1 MGRRLE
7 GKHCVIT
14 GGAGSLG
21 LACAHRFVEEG
32 ARVVLVDCNA
42 EALEAAQS
50 ALPSPQIHTVLA
62 DVGDS
67 DSVANYIAQS
77 VARFGPIDVLFS
89 NAGNDGPILP
99 VTDYPLE
106 MFDRIHRVHVRG
118 TFLALK
124 HGIPQVRDGGS
135 IIVTSSVVGVM
146 GVPGNSAYVSAKHAL
161 IGLVRSVA
169 KDVAERGI
177 RVNTVNPGP
186 VDNALMRAAEA
197 QMSAASGMD
206 AAALFNSMIPL
217 GRHAVPAEVANAAL
231 YLASDESSY
240 MTGSML
246 MVDGGMHA

>member
-67 DSVANYIAQS
+67 DSVANYIVQS

-99 VTDYPLE
+99 VTDYPLD

-217 GRHAVPAEVANAAL
+217 GRHAAPAEVANAAL